1 MAKKVHVIAHT
12 HWDFEWYF
20 TVNESSVQF
29 VYHMDEVLRALEEG
43 VLQYYLLDGQMSIVD
58 DYLRFCPENRER
70 IHALVQARKLFI
82 GPWYTQ
88 TDELVISG
96 ESIVRNLQIGMA
108 RAKQLGGAMKLG
120 YLPDSFGQGKDMP
133 KIYHGMGISD
143 TVFWRG
149 VPNEEVQ
156 SRDFI
161 WMSEDGSEVVAANIK
176 NGYFVGVDLIEK
188 ENPEELIARVSE
200 GAETEQVL
208 LPVGGD
214 QRFVDF
220 NLKERIAAYNAKL
233 SGVELLESTYED
245 YLKAIQGAEL
255 PRVSG
260 EFISSSVSKIHRSI
274 YSSRYDQKYMNDK
287 LERRLIYQLEP
298 LMLMAESLG
307 IPYKKELLEEIWK
320 LVLRNHA
327 HDSAGGCNSD
337 ATNQIINERFKEAD
351 ELSYSAVDYL
361 TRKIAESR
369 KNTKPNDL
377 VFYNTLPYSVRKTVR
392 FEVSVTSPSIRLWQ
406 EGREQACQIL
416 NSEKRYRG
424 EIKRDESLYDP
435 EKYYYL
441 HTVSAEV
448 EIPGLSFTTYEIEEV
463 AEEVETGQTAGNSI
477 ENERYRFTL
486 QSGQAMLVDKASG
499 NEYVDFLWLEDGGDE
514 GDTYDYSPA
523 YHDDIYRLDFAD
535 AEVSIQTGELESR
548 LLVSGNF
555 AVARD
560 LADRKAGK
568 RSAHIPYQMEVRL
581 ARETERIEFNLK
593 MDNQAQDHRM
603 RLIVQTDI
611 QAKHSYTDTP
621 FGTIS
626 RPVIDPH
633 LHDWK
638 ELNWREEPTAIF
650 PMLHYLNVHNNKSS
664 WTILVKGMKEY
675 QIVGETFN
683 QMAVT
688 LFRSV
693 GYLGRPDLIRRPGDA
708 SGNQYRYVE
717 TPDSQLE
724 KELHFKFALVL
735 DPAYDP
741 AKFMCDYQHY
751 AVSQPY
757 YQIQN
762 LNAFTTALKYFV
774 SNPLPE
780 KITEPPLNW
789 QLKPEKLVFSSFSRA
804 NDGGVAI
811 RFYNPS
817 TTEEVLEEK
826 IQLPRKMDV
835 AFTSLNGEALTE
847 KVFTEEVSLGHFKPG
862 EIKTIVVYPN

>member
-1 MAKKVHVIAHT
+1 MVKKVHVISHT

-29 VYHMDEVLRALEEG
+29 VYHMDEVFRALEEG
-43 VLQYYLLDGQMSIVD
+43 KLRYYLLDGQMSIVD
-58 DYLRFCPENRER
+58 DYLRFCPENKER
-70 IHALVQARKLFI
+70 LEALVQAGKLFI

-96 ESIVRNLQIGMA
+96 ESIVRNLQIGLE
-108 RAKQLGGAMKLG
+108 RAAQLGGAMKIG

-133 KIYHGMGISD
+133 KIYRGMGIHD
-143 TVFWRG
+143 AVFWRG
-149 VPNEEVQ
+149 VPNEKVQ

-161 WMSEDGSEVVAANIK
+161 WTSEDGSDVTVANIK
-176 NGYFVGVDLIEK
+176 DGYFVGVGLIEK
-188 ENPEELIARVSE
+188 EEPETLVTQISK
-200 GAETEQVL
+200 GAGTDQLL

-220 NLKERIAAYNAKL
+220 NLKDRIASYNEKLTDTELSESHYEAYF
-233 SGVELLESTYED
+233 
-245 YLKAIQGAEL
+245 KAIHRKDL
-255 PRVSG
+255 PKVSG

-298 LMLMAESLG
+298 LMVMAESLG

-369 KNTKPNDL
+369 KTTQPNDL
-377 VFYNTLPYSVRKTVR
+377 VFYNTLPYPIRKIAR
-392 FEVSVTSPSIRLWQ
+392 FEVSVTTPSIRLWQ
-406 EGREQACQIL
+406 EGEEWACQIL
-416 NSEKRYRG
+416 NTEKRYRG

-435 EKYYYL
+435 EKYYYV
-441 HTVSAEV
+441 HTVSAEI
-448 EIPGLSFTTYEIEEV
+448 EIPGLSFVTCQVEEV
-463 AEEVETGQTAGNSI
+463 AEQAEFGRTTRHAI

-486 QSGQAMLVDKASG
+486 QNGKAMLVDKASG
-499 NEYVDFLWLEDGGDE
+499 AEYADFLWLEDGGDE

-535 AEVSIQTGELESR
+535 AEVSSQTGELESC
-548 LLVSGNF
+548 LFVSGTF

-560 LADRKAGK
+560 LEDRKAGK
-568 RSAHIPYQMEVRL
+568 RSAEIPYRMEVRL
-581 ARETERIEFNLK
+581 AKDTERIEFNLK
-593 MDNQAQDHRM
+593 MDNRAQDHRM

-621 FGTIS
+621 FGTIN

-638 ELNWREEPTAIF
+638 KLNWREEPTAIF
-650 PMLHYLNVHNNKSS
+650 PMLHYLNLHNLKSS
-664 WTILVKGMKEY
+664 WTFLAKGMKEY
-675 QIVGETFN
+675 QIVGEKFD

-735 DPAYDP
+735 DKTYNPAQI
-741 AKFMCDYQHY
+741 MRDYQHY

-780 KITEPPLNW
+780 KVEKPLEW
-789 QLKPEKLVFSSFSRA
+789 QLSPRKLVFSSFSKTGK
-804 NDGGVAI
+804 DGIAI
-811 RFYNPS
+811 RFFNPNM
-817 TTEEVLEEK
+817 TEEVPEEK
-826 IQLPRKMDV
+826 IHLPRKMKV
-835 AFTSLNGEALTE
+835 AFTNLNGEALTE
-847 KVFTEEVSLGHFKPG
+847 KIFTKDVLLGHFKPG